1 MMIGN
6 DLVRVSRMK
15 SVCNNQH
22 VFDRIFTPDEKVYI
36 TNATNPKLRLER
48 TAGKI
53 AIKEAV
59 AKAFGVGIG
68 KELCWLDVQ
77 TTHNLEGKPIIQ
89 KTDKIC
95 ALLSKHHLENIDVSV
110 SHMGDY
116 ATAVCLIF

>member
-15 SVCNNQH
+15 SVCNNHH

-95 ALLSKHHLENIDVSV
+95 ALLSKHHLANIEVSV